1 MQRLFSTFANG
12 WPGTGLLIQRLLI
25 GIAFLHYGVAQLEQT
40 HRVAIFAPSLI
51 EAIAG
56 ILLILGLGTPVTG
69 ALAALTE
76 IWSIFWHRGD
86 LWIAIILATLATS
99 LSMIGPG
106 AWSIDAYL
114 FGRKRMKIPER

>member
-25 GIAFLHYGVAQLEQT
+25 GMAFFHYGVTQLEQT

-51 EAIAG
+51 EALAG
-56 ILLILGLGTPVTG
+56 ILLILGLGTPVAS
-69 ALAALTE
+69 ALAALTDV
-76 IWSIFWHRGD
+76 WSIFWHRGD
-86 LWIAIILATLATS
+86 LWIAIILATFATS

-114 FGRKRMKIPER
+114 FGRKRMKIP